1 MVFYHFVFII
11 FNNFL
16 LNFSASKRK
25 NDYLIF
31 LLIYLLTKYVE
42 KNFLY
47 SSDSNIFMLIIY
59 LSCEL
64 IQRKKIYNY
73 LFM

>member
-73 LFM
+73 LFV